1 MALLILEATGP
12 KGEEL
17 AMKAGDELDIP
28 VGFDPEFES
37 ATFDSETIADE
48 AELQTIVFEALGR
61 IDPDWQS
68 QLRLAK

>member
-28 VGFDPEFES
+28 VGFDPELES
-37 ATFDSETIADE
+37 ATFDSETVADE

>member
-68 QLRLAK
+68 QLRLAE